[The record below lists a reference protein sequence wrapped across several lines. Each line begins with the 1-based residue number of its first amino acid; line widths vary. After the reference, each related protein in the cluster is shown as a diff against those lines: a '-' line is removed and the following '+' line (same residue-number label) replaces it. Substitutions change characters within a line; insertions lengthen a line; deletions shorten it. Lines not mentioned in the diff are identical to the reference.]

1 MRSGA
6 ANCNVLS
13 KGETHGPMI
22 NPCTL
27 LGLILIMTSS
37 VLAGDLDIRFEGGGV
52 WFSRNDVRIPGDQG
66 TLFDMLNLTG
76 KGPDP
81 YVRLTATYDFNARH
95 ALRLTLAPLEVD
107 GTGRLSEDVVFKD
120 DVFTA
125 DKPAKGTYKFNTYR
139 LTYRWSFY
147 RGERWRWGL
156 GAAFLVRDADITL
169 EQGEKRQSR
178 DDLGLVPLLH
188 WYGECRLNDHAAVIL
203 DVEGAWSPMGR
214 AVDTSLTAQY
224 GFDSG
229 WYVAAGYRML
239 EGGADNDEVYTFA
252 WLHFAQVT
260 AGYRF

>member
-1 MRSGA
+1 MKNGPPNRLFSGEA
-6 ANCNVLS
+6 RKYSLTVR
-13 KGETHGPMI
+13 
-22 NPCTL
+22 PCL
-27 LGLILIMTSS
+27 LFGIILIMTSS
-37 VLAGDLDIRFEGGGV
+37 VLAGDFDIRFESGGI

-66 TLFDMLNLTG
+66 TGFDLMDLTG
-76 KGPDP
+76 RGPDP
-81 YVRLTATYDFNARH
+81 YVRLAATYDFNARH

-107 GTGRLSEDVVFKD
+107 GTGRLSEDVIFKD

-156 GAAFLVRDADITL
+156 GAAALVRDADITL
-169 EQGEKRQSR
+169 EQEEKRQSR

-188 WYGECRLNDHAAVIL
+188 GYGECRLNEQASVVL

-214 AVDTSLTAQY
+214 AVDAALMAKY
-224 GFDSG
+224 DFDSG
-229 WYVAAGYRML
+229 WYLATGYRML

-252 WLHFAQVT
+252 WLHFAQIT